1 MTNRKQFVVT
11 FLTSLVLLFAGAVQ
25 SAPIQLM
32 TPDLKELGHGIK
44 SYDRGRKE
52 YAMQKFLSAATWGN
66 KDAQYTIAV
75 MYVEGDGVAV
85 DYPRAHAWMSLAAT
99 QDNENRRDT
108 RNRLW
113 EFMDD
118 DAKATARAIYKELNP
133 TYGDLAALSKRDE
146 WARKEKR
153 SLTGSRTGSGSSQVR
168 VDVPTVGGA
177 TRRMTGTEYYGF
189 LNDFVAEVESFEYD
203 IEYGD
208 LNVVEN
214 RN

>member
-1 MTNRKQFVVT
+1 MTKQKQIV
-11 FLTSLVLLFAGAVQ
+11 LTVLTGFVLLFAGAAQ
-25 SAPIQLM
+25 SASINLM
-32 TPDLKELGHGIK
+32 TPDLKELGLAIK
-44 SYDRGRKE
+44 NYDKGRKD
-52 YAMQKFLSAATWGN
+52 YAMQKFLSAAKWGN

-99 QDNENRRDT
+99 QDNPGRKDT

-113 EFMDD
+113 EFLDD
-118 DAKATARAIYKELNP
+118 DAKARAKDIYKELSP

-177 TRRMTGTEYYGF
+177 TQRMTGAEYYGY
-189 LNDFVAEVESFEYD
+189 LDAFVSEVESFEYD

-214 RN
+214 

>member
-1 MTNRKQFVVT
+1 MTNRKQIFLIV
-11 FLTSLVLLFAGAVQ
+11 LTSLVLLFAGTAQ
-25 SAPIQLM
+25 SASINLM
-32 TPDLKELGHGIK
+32 TPDVKELGLGVK
-44 SYDRGRKE
+44 SYDKGRKE
-52 YAMQKFLSAATWGN
+52 YAMQKFLSAAKWGN

-75 MYVEGDGVAV
+75 MYIEGDGVAV

-99 QDNENRRDT
+99 QDNPGRSDT

-113 EFMDD
+113 EFLDD
-118 DAKATARAIYKELNP
+118 DAKAEARNIYKELNP
-133 TYGDLAALSKRDE
+133 TYGDLAALAKRDA

-153 SLTGSRTGSGSSQVR
+153 SITGSRTGSGSSQVR

-177 TRRMTGTEYYGF
+177 TQRMTGAEYYGF
-189 LNDFVAEVESFEYD
+189 LDQFVAEVESFEYD

-214 RN
+214 